1 MVLIKILVNLF
12 LEFLATNLY
21 LCLCFF
27 LTFLA
32 NYDPAEDEYYTK
44 NGHVLTSEASAS
56 SNEPIINQPTS
67 RLQRNISVNR

>member
-1 MVLIKILVNLF
+1 MDLIKILVSLF
-12 LEFLATNLY
+12 LEFEATNLY
-21 LCLCFF
+21 LYF